1 MNCMDD
7 SKQGLDRVAVAICQD
22 CGAGVCLEHAEQ
34 RRITEPTGMAGG
46 GRSHFVILCPRCHA
60 QWPVEG

>member
-7 SKQGLDRVAVAICQD
+7 GKQGIDRVAVATCHD
-22 CGAGVCLEHAEQ
+22 CGAGVCLEHALQ

-60 QWPVEG
+60 EWPVEA